1 MLQIS
6 DGRRP
11 HNGNAN
17 LMEIVV
23 STLLSLMGTQI
34 QSLRELNFKAVAVND
49 IDFDIMKCKDLKN
62 LRKLP
67 YISKSVSLKF
77 SLKNP

>member
-1 MLQIS
+1 MPQIS

-11 HNGNAN
+11 HDGNAN

-34 QSLRELNFKAVAVND
+34 QSLRELNFEAVAVND
-49 IDFDIMKCKDLKN
+49 TDFDIMKRKNLKN
-62 LRKLP
+62 
-67 YISKSVSLKF
+67 
-77 SLKNP
+77 